1 MAHRAG
7 GAQGERGQI
16 ERERSQLVKEEDS
29 LQMAV
34 QQMQRDIAQLRETI
48 TNLGNY
54 WWRIH
59 VYIYMYVCNDIV
71 GGLADLCT
79 QITNVLVYT
88 MPVLYQ

>member
-1 MAHRAG
+1 MHRNTTGGGVRVHIAG
-7 GAQGERGQI
+7 GERGEI
-16 ERERSQLVKEEDS
+16 ERERSQLVKEEAS

-59 VYIYMYVCNDIV
+59 VYT
-71 GGLADLCT
+71 CT
-79 QITNVLVYT
+79 CMQ
-88 MPVLYQ
+88 